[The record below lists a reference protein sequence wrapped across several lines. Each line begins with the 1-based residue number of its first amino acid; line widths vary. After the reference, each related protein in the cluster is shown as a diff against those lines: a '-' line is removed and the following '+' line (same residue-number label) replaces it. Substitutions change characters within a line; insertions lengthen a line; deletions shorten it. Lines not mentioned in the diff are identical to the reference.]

1 MERLRDFTHSGH
13 LWIRSIDTLNE
24 METISREG
32 DTIAAQGSAK
42 DDRVVALAIGVR
54 NWDQSVR
61 NLLIKQ
67 KRTRQAEEMK
77 RRMTVRDQIQMYNQS
92 MFDQFLSGR
101 QRIRRQATVAAR
113 RASWRSG

>member
-13 LWIRSIDTLNE
+13 LWIRSLDTLNE

-42 DDRVVALAIGVR
+42 DDRVVSLAIGVR

-61 NLLIKQ
+61 TQLIRQ
-67 KRTRQAEEMK
+67 KRTRESEEMK
-77 RRMTVRDQIQMYNQS
+77 VRMTVRDQVN
-92 MFDQFLSGR
+92 MFATNMFSEFMAR
-101 QRIRRQATVAAR
+101 KQRVRRQGAMAAR